1 MTYAAVD
8 LDRDLQQPDEPQT
21 PILALEPVFS
31 GTSKLVYIAGFG
43 AWLAA
48 MIFFWTWW
56 AQPAHIQSVPLFLLM
71 SLVIAWI
78 TVIPAYFMLIFY
90 RARIVKAG
98 SAPLVPGRIALV
110 ATKAPSEPLSVVQKT
125 LTAMLGQIDY
135 DFDVW
140 LADED
145 PTEETVEW
153 CTAHGVRIS
162 TRKGIKEYHQA
173 EWPRRT
179 RCKEGNLAYFYDHY
193 GYDGY
198 DYVAQFDADHVP
210 ESTYLREVI
219 KPFVDPQ
226 VGYVSAPSICDA
238 NAASSWSARGRLYA
252 EASMHGSLQVGYND
266 RWAPLCIGSH
276 YAVRTAALRHIGGL
290 GPELAE
296 DHSTTLLMNSGGWR
310 GIHAI
315 NAIAHGDGPQTFAD
329 LAVQEFQWSRSLT
342 TILLQYLSQYM
353 PSLPAK
359 LKFQFVFAQLWYPLF
374 SLFMALMYVLPLVAI
389 TLNRNFADVRYIDF
403 FLHFSPISVVLISFA
418 FFWRRTRTYRPVD
431 AKIVSWENIMFVFA
445 RWPWSFAGCLASV
458 RDHLTGVF
466 VDFKITPK
474 GTACVDYPPTRVMLP
489 YVLLSLVS
497 AAVAALVPAGG
508 AAAGFYI
515 FAIFNAV
522 IYAALVLVII
532 GCHVRENAISPLPKS
547 RGSVAVLMLVALSF
561 GVSAYA
567 IQQRGLSGMH
577 ALMAG
582 VDMSAVPGWPYRQG
596 PATPVEIAK

>member
-1 MTYAAVD
+1 MTYAVVD

-31 GTSKLVYIAGFG
+31 GTSKLVYMAGFG

-98 SAPLVPGRIALV
+98 SAPRLPGRIALV

-125 LTAMLGQIDY
+125 LTAMLGQVDY

-153 CTAHGVRIS
+153 CRAHGVKIS
-162 TRKGIKEYHQA
+162 TRKGIAEYHQA

-193 GYDGY
+193 GYEGY

-210 ESTYLREVI
+210 EPTYLREVI
-219 KPFVDPQ
+219 KPFVDPE

-374 SLFMALMYVLPLVAI
+374 SFFMALMYVLPLVAI

-474 GTACVDYPPTRVMLP
+474 GTTCIDYPPTRVILP

-497 AAVAALVPAGG
+497 AAVAAVVPAGG

-547 RGSVAVLMLVALSF
+547 RGSVAVLMLVVLSF

-577 ALMAG
+577 ALMVG
-582 VDMSAVPGWPYRQG
+582 VDMSMVPGWTYR
-596 PATPVEIAK
+596 